1 MNRLVALL
9 TDFGTDDPYAG
20 QVAAVVAAAS
30 EARVVSLTHG
40 VPPQHVQLGAH
51 IVDASLELLPTG
63 AVLLAVVDPG
73 VGTERRGLIVR
84 RGDHWL
90 VGPDN
95 GLLIPT
101 NGAVRCWAIDRPET
115 WRTPVAPTFHAR
127 DIFAPVAARLA
138 GYERPDRLGSPIG
151 DPLQIA
157 RPAARVEGP
166 TARGE
171 VVHVDGFGNL
181 ITNVPSAFVQTA
193 HRIETRIAD
202 MRIEGLAVTY
212 GSGNAPV
219 ALLGSWNLLEI
230 AVPGG
235 SAAQAL
241 GCRVGAS
248 VTVEHASEKER
259 RRS

>member
-20 QVAAVVAAAS
+20 QVAAVVAAAA

-40 VPPQHVQLGAH
+40 VPACHVQLGAH
-51 IVDASLELLPTG
+51 IVDASLEVLPPG

-84 RGDHWL
+84 RDGRWL

-95 GLLIPT
+95 GLLTPAA
-101 NGAVRCWAIDRPET
+101 GAVRCWTIDRPET
-115 WRTPVAPTFHAR
+115 WRPTVASTFHAR

-138 GYERPDRLGSPIG
+138 NYARPEWLGSPIG
-151 DPLQIA
+151 DPLRIE
-157 RPAARVEGP
+157 RPAARVQGP
-166 TARGE
+166 TARGD
-171 VVHVDGFGNL
+171 VVHVDAFGNL
-181 ITNVPSAFVQTA
+181 ITNVPSAFVQTG
-193 HRIETRIAD
+193 RGIETRIAD
-202 MRIEGLAVTY
+202 MRIEGLAMTY
-212 GSGNAPV
+212 GSGDAPV
-219 ALLGSWNLLEI
+219 ALIGSWNLLEI

-235 SAAQAL
+235 SAAQAF

-248 VTVEHASEKER
+248 VTVEHTDV
-259 RRS
+259 